1 MLCNCY
7 TGDSNLMKLSEEKG
21 DSIPQD
27 EVELFKKIYVAYTP
41 DLVATAARYVSM
53 VTAEDLVQELFLKVW
68 NQKLFLCVKASEL
81 KYFLFASLRNACL
94 DVLKHEEVKQG
105 YAEYYKKELMMEI
118 LSCSEQPFYYEEE
131 NDSLNSLFGKIN
143 QLPPKCREIFL
154 ASYIDGK
161 KASEIAKDKSIS
173 QRTVEAQLYKALK
186 ILRGALTLLILFFS
200 FLSK

>member
-68 NQKLFLCVKASEL
+68 NQKLFLCVKAS
-81 KYFLFASLRNACL
+81 
-94 DVLKHEEVKQG
+94 G
-105 YAEYYKKELMMEI
+105 
-118 LSCSEQPFYYEEE
+118 
-131 NDSLNSLFGKIN
+131 
-143 QLPPKCREIFL
+143 
-154 ASYIDGK
+154 
-161 KASEIAKDKSIS
+161 
-173 QRTVEAQLYKALK
+173 QR
-186 ILRGALTLLILFFS
+186 F
-200 FLSK
+200 